1 MVHRSGELTCVVLM
15 VQQGLSASF
24 LLLGSLDFEPACQL
38 SKRATPSVA
47 QGDDSP
53 SSFLLEAG
61 VATQVGS
68 HVCSKAHTHLTDLRR
83 R

>member
-1 MVHRSGELTCVVLM
+1 MVLV
-15 VQQGLSASF
+15 VQQGLSVSF
-24 LLLGSLDFEPACQL
+24 LLLGSLDFEPACQV

-53 SSFLLEAG
+53 SSFLLETG

-68 HVCSKAHTHLTDLRR
+68 HVCSKAHTPHRSV
-83 R
+83 

>member
-1 MVHRSGELTCVVLM
+1 VHTAVVAVSVVLHK
-15 VQQGLSASF
+15 QTWQH
-24 LLLGSLDFEPACQL
+24 DFEPACQV

-53 SSFLLEAG
+53 SSFLLETG

-68 HVCSKAHTHLTDLRR
+68 HVCSKAHTPHRSV
-83 R
+83 